1 MGKLNNIRREL
12 ERRRRGCKHLVLIIS
27 EVVEPTI
34 SLEIVTHVLEV
45 RGTDIQNGFITHKH
59 LDEEL
64 VDLHEMC
71 MEELGIHE
79 SKMQDASNKQQGKNK
94 IWMRSNKCLPTHKDI
109 GWLEIK
115 VIHAKPIIYAT
126 CKVFTHAFGGWW
138 LVLRLISWI
147 CAQGGWPPLQQ
158 PRLLYPWGDWIGGR
172 MRSRRLS
179 NSSCQC
185 QGSCAGKRQGRWQ
198 GQEQESFR

>member
-1 MGKLNNIRREL
+1 MMGKLNNIRREL

-71 MEELGIHE
+71 TEELGIHE

-94 IWMRSNKCLPTHKDI
+94 I
-109 GWLEIK
+109 
-115 VIHAKPIIYAT
+115 
-126 CKVFTHAFGGWW
+126 
-138 LVLRLISWI
+138 
-147 CAQGGWPPLQQ
+147 
-158 PRLLYPWGDWIGGR
+158 
-172 MRSRRLS
+172 
-179 NSSCQC
+179 
-185 QGSCAGKRQGRWQ
+185 
-198 GQEQESFR
+198 